1 MITLLIVQSGR
12 WNHIQKESK
21 TVGDPFRLP
30 APALVAARPATVA
43 GPTAAAAAPATAAIA
58 PATAAIAPSSA
69 ADLNDLDHLGLR
81 GPTAAP
87 ATATGP
93 GIRAPA
99 TAAAAADPRTWA
111 PATAAAVATTADPGT
126 RAPATAAN
134 DARRTAGNECA
145 EYNKQFHPF
154 DILAVGSLGR
164 SLCLC
169 LGRANWN
176 DLKSHATFAFI
187 SICIGA
193 GGCGQAAH
201 QVENPQNK
209 SH

>member
-1 MITLLIVQSGR
+1 MIYRSSIIDYHAMFFCSIFLQFVFEFKHLNDTKKKHYIEYVITLLIVQSGR

-30 APALVAARPATVA
+30 APALVAARPAAVA
-43 GPTAAAAAPATAAIA
+43 GPTTAAAAPATAAIA

-69 ADLNDLDHLGLR
+69 ANLNDLDHLGLR

-99 TAAAAADPRTWA
+99 TAAAAADPWTWA

-134 DARRTAGNECA
+134 DARRAAGNQCA
-145 EYNKQFHPF
+145 
-154 DILAVGSLGR
+154 
-164 SLCLC
+164 
-169 LGRANWN
+169 
-176 DLKSHATFAFI
+176 
-187 SICIGA
+187 
-193 GGCGQAAH
+193 
-201 QVENPQNK
+201 
-209 SH
+209 